1 MKNFI
6 KKISLILQGNKN
18 KIILVGLLMLFAML
32 IEIVGLLLLVS
43 FVDLILNNSFKS
55 DSIENLFSFFYTSSI
70 DTHLILVFSSFLT
83 FFYLCKFI
91 FMYLNIK
98 IQTKFVFNLLESL
111 SSRIYKNYLNRP
123 YNFFT
128 NINSSYLIRNIIN
141 ETGNVTGGLIKSLI
155 ILCGEVIIILSLSI
169 FIMFKEPLSFFTTLP
184 IVILILI
191 LFYKYSRTK
200 IYNFG
205 KERQKSDALRIKTVT
220 QSLNDIKQIKISN
233 NYNQF
238 VSMYKNYTTHMG
250 NQYVGYETLNTIP
263 KYFLEFIAVLCISL
277 VISTALVFQ
286 STNQD
291 ELISTMALF
300 AAAAFRIMPSIN
312 RIIVSTNSIRFHL
325 PSLEVFY
332 KVLSEIQETS
342 EEKIDEPTY
351 DDRIDFK
358 QLNLKNISFY
368 YKDQNSLI
376 LNNINLQINKN
387 SITGIIGKTGSGKS
401 TLIDILTG
409 LQKPQIGSI
418 FLNDKKLDQNIINFQ
433 RSIGYVSQEITL
445 FDDSIKKNIA
455 FLLNDKLIDND
466 KIERATRLAN
476 INEFL
481 NDLPE
486 GLDTIVGEK
495 GIQLSGGQRQRIGI
509 ARALY
514 NNPKILI
521 LDESTNSLDKITESS
536 ILQELRLLKKEL
548 TIIFITHK
556 LGILKYCD
564 DTYMLKNKKLNHIK
578 DLNSV
583 EY

>member
-1 MKNFI
+1 LKNFI

>member
-1 MKNFI
+1 M
-6 KKISLILQGNKN
+6 
-18 KIILVGLLMLFAML
+18 LLAML
-32 IEIVGLLLLVS
+32 IEIAGLLLLIS

-55 DSIENLFSFFYTSSI
+55 EFIENLFSFFYTSSI

-342 EEKIDEPTY
+342 EEKIGESIY
-351 DDRIDFK
+351 DDRVDFK

-368 YKDQNSLI
+368 YKEPNSLI
-376 LNNINLQINKN
+376 LKNINLQINKN

-409 LQKPQIGSI
+409 LQEPQIGSI

-455 FLLNDKLIDND
+455 FLFNDKLIDND

-481 NDLPE
+481 NNLPE

-521 LDESTNSLDKITESS
+521 LDESTNSLDKVTESS
-536 ILQELRLLKKEL
+536 ILQELKLLKKEL

-564 DTYMLKNKKLNHIK
+564 NTYMLKNKNLSHIK
-578 DLNSV
+578 DLNYI